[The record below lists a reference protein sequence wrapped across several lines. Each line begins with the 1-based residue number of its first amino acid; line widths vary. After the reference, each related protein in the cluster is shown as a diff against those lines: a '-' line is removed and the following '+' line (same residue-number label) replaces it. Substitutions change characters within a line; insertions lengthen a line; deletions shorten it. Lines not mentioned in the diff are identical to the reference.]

1 MLALYRILKKKLFL
15 INYNSIYGLFTYG
28 LYCVN
33 LQLQPHNIYSLTVL
47 SLLQEILS
55 GFWRYVFLLCR
66 EKKIGQG
73 WTFLKRGN
81 PSSLVLLRIHIQE
94 QPIFKI
100 PISGGHAL
108 LIS

>member
-1 MLALYRILKKKLFL
+1 MAFIVL
-15 INYNSIYGLFTYG
+15 ICNFNLIIFT
-28 LYCVN
+28 
-33 LQLQPHNIYSLTVL
+33 PLTVPFTTRD
-47 SLLQEILS
+47 SFWILT
-55 GFWRYVFLLCR
+55 YVLRR

-100 PISGGHAL
+100 PINGGRAL